1 MDSVALAC
9 ILVAAV
15 LHAAWNVLLKT
26 AGDPLRTATLG
37 VVSATALLVPVVLA
51 GWLVLGRP
59 AVPPQAWGIGIVSG
73 GVEVAYFVFLAAA
86 YRRGDLSVVYP
97 LARGSAPLFAVALG
111 VVILGERLPPAG
123 WAGVGLILAGLLAI
137 QRPWRFLGLRAPGS
151 QRAAAGFALLTG
163 IMIATYSGLDRV
175 GVQQV
180 PPWLFAGIL
189 WPVCAIGLG
198 VVWLVRRRPAARD
211 RASVSPA
218 AVSAATREPHELRW
232 ALAWGLMMLLAYGFV
247 LAAYSRAP
255 LVIVGPLR
263 EVSLVITS
271 IWAVVALRE
280 AVDRRERALRVGG
293 AVLVLGGA
301 MVLAVAA

>member
-1 MDSVALAC
+1 
-9 ILVAAV
+9 
-15 LHAAWNVLLKT
+15 
-26 AGDPLRTATLG
+26 
-37 VVSATALLVPVVLA
+37 
-51 GWLVLGRP
+51 
-59 AVPPQAWGIGIVSG
+59 VSG

-97 LARGSAPLFAVALG
+97 LARGSAPLFAVVIG

-137 QRPWRFLGLRAPGS
+137 QRPWRFLGLNGPGP

-180 PPWLFAGIL
+180 PPWLYAGIL
-189 WPVCAIGLG
+189 WPTCALGLG
-198 VVWLVRRRPAARD
+198 VVWLVRGRLLARE
-211 RASVSPA
+211 RA
-218 AVSAATREPHELRW
+218 AVSPGAAAAVERDPRELRRV
-232 ALAWGLMMLLAYGFV
+232 LAWGLMMLLAYGFV

-263 EVSLVITS
+263 EVSLVLTS
-271 IWAVVALRE
+271 IWAVVRLRE
-280 AVDRRERALRVGG
+280 AVDGREATLRVGG

-301 MVLAVAA
+301 IVLALAG